1 MYLNI
6 RDGVNI
12 MKNALNYFYNIINCD
27 IHQNKKMFY
36 FDYENYRYALVPYK
50 GDVTV
55 LQSIY
60 DLHVQAL
67 RHGIY
72 VHQIILNRDKQIATL
87 INGVPY
93 ILMRVFYDEGEITL
107 EKIYSFVNMR
117 FSGNNSIER
126 TNWGIL
132 WADKI
137 DYLEYEIGQL
147 GQKHPEIRDTFSYF
161 VGMGETAIQLVNM
174 VLGDEKKNLMVLKT
188 ISHDRIR
195 AEDTLFDLYNPL
207 NLVVDYRIRDMAE
220 YFKHCFFAGHNIE
233 GEIMEF
239 MQYGNLSSEECLLF
253 LARMLYPTYYF
264 DLYEDIIS
272 GVDRKTELKKVIS
285 KVDDYQYIIK
295 NIYRYY
301 RNYLSITPIEWLE

>member
-1 MYLNI
+1 
-6 RDGVNI
+6 
-12 MKNALNYFYNIINCD
+12 MKNALNYFYNIIDCD
-27 IHQNKKMFY
+27 IHQNSKMFY
-36 FDYENYRYALVPYK
+36 FDYESYHYALVPYK
-50 GDVTV
+50 GEVAR

-60 DLHVQAL
+60 DLHVQTL
-67 RHGIY
+67 RQGVY
-72 VHQIILNRDKQIATL
+72 VHQIILNRDKQVATL

-107 EKIYSFVNMR
+107 EKIYAFVNMP
-117 FSGNNSIER
+117 FNANTVER
-126 TNWGIL
+126 SDWGIL
-132 WADKI
+132 WANKI

-174 VLGDEKKNLMVLKT
+174 VLSDENKNLMFLKT
-188 ISHDRIR
+188 IGHDRIR

-220 YFKHCFFAGHNIE
+220 YFKHCFFAGHSIE
-233 GEIMEF
+233 KEIIEF
-239 MQYGNLSSEECLLF
+239 LQYSNLGADEGVLF

-272 GVDRKTELKKVIS
+272 GVDRKSELKKVIS
-285 KVDDYQYIIK
+285 KVDDYQDVIK
-295 NIYRYY
+295 KIYKYY
-301 RNYLSITPIEWLE
+301 RNYLSIVRIEWLE